1 MMLKILLHESHYLSD
16 NVNLESIEVQ
26 IGEEI
31 LMKEDLQWGSLCR
44 VHCVGISHVI
54 DLSINL

>member
-1 MMLKILLHESHYLSD
+1 MLKILLHESHYLSD

-26 IGEEI
+26 LGEEI
-31 LMKEDLQWGSLCR
+31 IMKTYSG

-54 DLSINL
+54 GLSINM